1 MADLDAAQHAQLIA
15 GGAAGAGVRVY
26 LLKPSGWLQ
35 MLMMGLASFALA
47 ATFGETAYAYLK
59 GYGMNL
65 PATGALVALVGLGL
79 AEGAVKAAARF
90 EIGALFKRGG
100 K

>member
-1 MADLDAAQHAQLIA
+1 MADLEAAQHAQLIA

-59 GYGMNL
+59 GYGFNL
-65 PATGALVALVGLGL
+65 PATGAVVALVGLGI
-79 AEGAVKAAARF
+79 AEGAVKAAAKF
-90 EIGALFKRGG
+90 DLGALFKRGG

>member
-1 MADLDAAQHAQLIA
+1 MADLETAQHAQLIA

-35 MLMMGLASFALA
+35 MLLMGMASFALA
-47 ATFGETAYAYLK
+47 ATFGETAYAHLK
-59 GYGMNL
+59 GFGLNL
-65 PATGALVALVGLGL
+65 PATGALVALVGLGI
-79 AEGAVKAAARF
+79 AEGAVKAAAKF
-90 EIGALFKRGG
+90 DAGALFKRG